1 MCIVTC
7 KVCTQNNSVYAKSL
21 RPIELYLLFLLV
33 KPSIFKVCGIPVLTY
48 QKMFVKILKV
58 HMFFYKKDRWMNN
71 ILRLQTKQK
80 ARLKLHVKI
89 NT

>member
-1 MCIVTC
+1 
-7 KVCTQNNSVYAKSL
+7 
-21 RPIELYLLFLLV
+21 
-33 KPSIFKVCGIPVLTY
+33 
-48 QKMFVKILKV
+48 MFVKILKV
-58 HMFFYKKDRWMNN
+58 HMFFYKKDKWMNN